1 MLWRAPMIRERTCIA
16 TGETLPET
24 ALVRFAASPDGE
36 VTPDVAAKLP
46 GRGVWVRADRASV
59 DKAVRKNAFARGL
72 KAGVKAPPDL
82 ADRVA
87 DLLSRRCLDLLGLA
101 RGAGALA
108 VGGVQAEEAIRRAK
122 PLWLIEA
129 SDGAADGR
137 RRLQQ
142 LAFGLWGE
150 EPAVAGCFTGAELGV
165 ALGRDHVV
173 HAVLLQEGM
182 AQRWSVEIGRLSG
195 FRAIIPAS
203 WPPPP

>member
-1 MLWRAPMIRERTCIA
+1 MSRERTCIA
-16 TGETLPET
+16 SGDTLPEA
-24 ALVRFAASPDGE
+24 ALVRFAAAPDGV

-59 DKAVRKNAFARGL
+59 DKAVKKNAFARGL
-72 KAGVKAPPDL
+72 KAGVKPPPDL
-82 ADRVA
+82 SDQVEA
-87 DLLSRRCLDLLGLA
+87 LLARRCLDLLGLA

-108 VGGVQAEEAIRRAK
+108 IGTVQAEEAIRRAP

-137 RRLQQ
+137 KKLIQ
-142 LAFGLWGE
+142 LAFGVWGE
-150 EPAVAGCFTGAELGV
+150 EPRVAGCFTGAELGV

-182 AQRWSVEIGRLSG
+182 AQRWTVEIGRLSG